1 MRALF
6 FFASLLFFFSL
17 EAKDTLSQQ
26 ALQRLKQGNLRYVR
40 DSMRNGDLTS
50 SRRQSIL
57 SKQNPFAVIVGC
69 SDSRV
74 PPEIVFDQGLGDLFI
89 IRVAGNVVG
98 DLELESINY
107 AIKVLNTPLIMVLGH
122 QNCGAVQSVIEGK
135 TDLIKKIAGLI
146 KPAID
151 QAKDCKPPILN
162 CVVKYNVTE
171 VVKKL
176 LQDKY
181 VSKMV
186 SEKKLSVVG
195 AYYNLDSG
203 IVEFGF

>member
-1 MRALF
+1 MRVIFYFTA
-6 FFASLLFFFSL
+6 LLFFLSL
-17 EAKDTLSQQ
+17 EAKDNLTDQ
-26 ALQRLKQGNLRYVR
+26 ALEKLKQGNLRYVH

-74 PPEIVFDQGLGDLFI
+74 PPEIIFDQGLGDLFT

-98 DLELESINY
+98 DLELESILY
-107 AIKVLNTPLIMVLGH
+107 VAKAVKTPLILVLGH
-122 QNCGAVQSVIEGK
+122 QNCGAVKAVLEGNTELITNIANLIE
-135 TDLIKKIAGLI
+135 
-146 KPAID
+146 PAIAR
-151 QAKDCKPPILN
+151 AKTCKPPVLN
-162 CVVKYNVTE
+162 CAIKYNVTG
-171 VVKKL
+171 VVNKL
-176 LQDKY
+176 LQDK
-181 VSKMV
+181 SLAKMV

-203 IVEFGF
+203 VVEFGL